1 MTLASPENILNV
13 TELCRIAGVSRS
25 GYYNWLKN
33 GQKTSQ
39 KEYQDQADFAL
50 IQEAYAFR
58 GYDKGVMGICM
69 GFSVRYEKQIP
80 IEEWQKP
87 CRQIL

>member
-25 GYYNWLKN
+25 GYYNWVKN
-33 GQKTSQ
+33 GQKPSQ

-50 IQEAYAFR
+50 I
-58 GYDKGVMGICM
+58 
-69 GFSVRYEKQIP
+69 
-80 IEEWQKP
+80 
-87 CRQIL
+87 